1 MSFGRRLQ
9 ACWLQML
16 DALAMFSD
24 ALVGGIG

>member
-1 MSFGRRLQ
+1 MSFGQRLQ

-16 DALAMFSD
+16 DALAMISD